1 MVTKMIKKKQ
11 ISGYGT
17 VAEQDVGTSAGNV
30 LQLDSQGRL
39 PAVDASQLTGISGG
53 GGAETSVPL
62 LNVVTHDASLG
73 NYTVSSSLASGSLIF
88 VDMSTATSGIY
99 VDLPS
104 ASSFGAGKYLT
115 ITKTLGG
122 NAAIVR
128 TASGDT
134 ARLSTSFN
142 VLNGQSWTIMSDG
155 SSKWITLNM
164 GQA

>member
-1 MVTKMIKKKQ
+1 MIKKKQ
-11 ISGYGT
+11 VSGYGT

-30 LQLDSQGRL
+30 LQLDAQGRL

-53 GGAETSVPL
+53 GGGAETSVPL
-62 LNVVTHDASLG
+62 LNVVTHNGASG

-88 VDMSTATSGIY
+88 IDTSTATSGPY

-115 ITKTLGG
+115 ITKTGTG
-122 NAAIVR
+122 YAAVVR

-142 VLNGQSWTIMSDG
+142 VTNGQSWTIMSDG